1 MEVGKKRAN
10 NKLALVYDFD
20 GTLIDE
26 EMIDPILEDLG
37 LNVKKFWKKSNRFA
51 KDHSMD
57 RICCYMHLLLKEAKA
72 KDFPITEPYLRK
84 IGRRLKMRSGL
95 TGSQGW
101 FSQVKDVCRKH
112 GLRPEH
118 YVVTSGLAEIVKA
131 SPISK
136 HIKKVFGSSFHYE
149 RGKAVWPAQVVNYTT
164 KTQYLFRINKGA
176 LDVRDEKAPNEYM
189 DDDERPVPFERM
201 VFIGDGE
208 TDIPCFSLVKR
219 RDGTAIA
226 LLRKKDSKKNWQL
239 IEQLIAG
246 ARVDRVSLTAHFE
259 EKGIL
264 IESIRRTAKRLGRK

>member
-1 MEVGKKRAN
+1 MAKKRAN

-20 GTLIDE
+20 GTLIE
-26 EMIDPILEDLG
+26 KEMIDPIIDELELDVE
-37 LNVKKFWKKSNRFA
+37 NFWEKSNRLA
-51 KDHSMD
+51 RKHRMD
-57 RICCYMHLLLKEAKA
+57 RICCYMHLLIKEAKA
-72 KDFPITEPYLRK
+72 KKFPITESYLGK
-84 IGRRLKMRSGL
+84 IGRGLKMRPGL
-95 TGSQGW
+95 TGNRGW

-118 YVVTSGLAEIVKA
+118 YVVTSGLAEIVEA

-136 HIKKVFGSSFHYE
+136 HIKQVFGSSFHYE

-219 RDGTAIA
+219 RGGNAIA
-226 LLRKKDSKKNWQL
+226 LLRKKSSKKSLQL

-246 ARVDRVSLTAHFE
+246 KRVDRVSLDDHFE
-259 EKGIL
+259 EKGVL
-264 IESIRRTAKRLGRK
+264 IESIRRIAKRLGRK